1 MYRRKPFSR
10 QWIQVGILAGILAAI
25 LPLIVTTSANA
36 ADVQKTNAVESAK
49 PAVKAQ
55 EVTNTLSAEFDKPS
69 DAARPWVYVFAQTTN
84 TGDITAHLEALKEKG
99 IGGFV
104 LYGGDPAA
112 LSGQPRFQHW
122 MNEADR
128 LGLVMG
134 ANNCAS
140 WPAGGGWV
148 TPELRPWIA
157 LGSTMDVDGGKP
169 FAGKLPPLAG
179 VGGTLT
185 VDLSV
190 QAFPIPSELP
200 PEPVITVSG
209 NPDDILR
216 MRDGNVITSWLPP
229 QPSDPKAK
237 REPNWILIDFG
248 QPREVDCLWLQK
260 SWFGY
265 VQCSDDGTTFKPV
278 TQLDLP
284 YFGSLPKT
292 KARYFRLW
300 MPSHQPS
307 WDAVSEFA
315 IGTRAEVER
324 RVSLMA
330 KRGLTPVKLEKMVDR
345 LERFHE
351 PLKALDSDVVLPMGK
366 MVDLTD
372 KVSADGTL
380 QWDVP
385 PGRWRIVRV
394 ARTNLD
400 KVGGFP
406 MPDYLNP
413 ESMRLDMEK
422 GMGKLGVAAG
432 DKAGKVFRYYYEDNN
447 EIGVLYNWTPGM
459 LEEFSK
465 RRGYD
470 AKPYLAAMSGSRTA

>member
-1 MYRRKPFSR
+1 
-10 QWIQVGILAGILAAI
+10 
-25 LPLIVTTSANA
+25 
-36 ADVQKTNAVESAK
+36 
-49 PAVKAQ
+49 
-55 EVTNTLSAEFDKPS
+55 
-69 DAARPWVYVFAQTTN
+69 
-84 TGDITAHLEALKEKG
+84 
-99 IGGFV
+99 
-104 LYGGDPAA
+104 
-112 LSGQPRFQHW
+112 
-122 MNEADR
+122 
-128 LGLVMG
+128 
-134 ANNCAS
+134 
-140 WPAGGGWV
+140 
-148 TPELRPWIA
+148 
-157 LGSTMDVDGGKP
+157 MDVDGGKP